1 MSEGAFFD
9 RVTDMDDLF
18 DLTLPKKDFSPLAD
32 RMRPR
37 ALEEIIG
44 QEHLLGEGKILRQLI
59 EQDELRS
66 LVFWGPPGVGKTTIA
81 SVIANHTGAAFIPL
95 SAVSAGVKD
104 VRKVVDDALESL
116 KFHGKKTILFLD
128 EIHRFNKAQQDA
140 LLPAVEQGMIILIGA
155 TTENPSFEVNSALL
169 SRSRVLVLNTL
180 SREALQGILDAA
192 LSNEERGLGRLH
204 LTIMPAAKNF
214 LLQGANGDA
223 RTLLN
228 VLELASLL
236 LAQKGTTEITVDTVS
251 EAMQQP
257 SLRYDRAGEE
267 HYNIISAFIKS
278 MRNSDAS
285 AALYWL
291 ARMIDAG
298 EDSVFIARRMVVFA
312 SEDIGNVQPTALVV
326 ANAVMQAAHAIGMP
340 EARINLAQGAV
351 YLAECKK
358 NNRSYVA
365 LGKAMEDVKTYG
377 NLAVPLHLRNAPTKL
392 MKELEYG
399 KGYKYAHDF
408 EEGTTDMQCMPDELK
423 DRNYFDDAL

>member
-1 MSEGAFFD
+1 
-9 RVTDMDDLF
+9 MDDLF
-18 DLTLPKKDFSPLAD
+18 DSTLQKKDFSPLAD

-37 ALEEIIG
+37 TLHEIIG
-44 QEHLLGEGKILRQLI
+44 QEHILGEGRVLRELI

-66 LVFWGPPGVGKTTIA
+66 LIFWGPPGVGKTTIA

-116 KFHGKKTILFLD
+116 KFYGKKTILFLD

-140 LLPAVEQGMIILIGA
+140 LLPAVEQGMIVLIGA
-155 TTENPSFEVNSALL
+155 TTENPSFEVNAALL
-169 SRSRVLVLNTL
+169 SRSRVFVLNAL
-180 SREALQGILDAA
+180 SPEALSLIIDVA
-192 LSNEERGLGRLH
+192 LSDDVRGIGKQQLS
-204 LTIMPAAKNF
+204 IAKDAREF
-214 LLQGANGDA
+214 LIQAANGDA

-228 VLELASLL
+228 VLELASFL
-236 LAQKGTTEITVDTVS
+236 LAQKQEKEMTVS
-251 EAMQQP
+251 ILSESMQQKA
-257 SLRYDRAGEE
+257 LRYDRAGEE
-267 HYNIISAFIKS
+267 HYNVISAFIKS

-285 AALYWL
+285 ATLYWL

-298 EDSVFIARRMVVFA
+298 EDPVFIARRMVVFA

-358 NNRSYVA
+358 SNRSYVA

-392 MKELEYG
+392 MKDLEYG

-423 DRNYFDDAL
+423 GKNYFKDA

>member
-1 MSEGAFFD
+1 
-9 RVTDMDDLF
+9 MDDLF
-18 DLTLPKKDFSPLAD
+18 DSTLQKKDFSPLAD

-37 ALEEIIG
+37 TLEEIIG

-81 SVIANHTGAAFIPL
+81 SVIANHTGAAFIPM

-104 VRKVVDDALESL
+104 VRRVVDDALESL

-155 TTENPSFEVNSALL
+155 TTENPSFEVNAALL
-169 SRSRVLVLNTL
+169 SRSRVFVLH
-180 SREALQGILDAA
+180 A
-192 LSNEERGLGRLH
+192 LSPEDLSLIIDVALSDDVRGLGKQQLN
-204 LTIMPAAKNF
+204 IANDAQEF
-214 LLQGANGDA
+214 LIQAANGDA

-228 VLELASLL
+228 VLELASFL
-236 LAQKGTTEITVDTVS
+236 LAQKQEKELTTPILS
-251 EAMQQP
+251 ESMQQKAP
-257 SLRYDRAGEE
+257 RYDRAGEE
-267 HYNIISAFIKS
+267 HYNVISAFIKS

-423 DRNYFDDAL
+423 DRNYFKN

>member
-1 MSEGAFFD
+1 
-9 RVTDMDDLF
+9 MDDLF
-18 DLTLPKKDFSPLAD
+18 DSTLQKKDFSPLAD

-37 ALEEIIG
+37 KLQEIIG
-44 QEHLLGEGKILRQLI
+44 QEHVLGEGRVLRELI

-66 LVFWGPPGVGKTTIA
+66 LIFWGPPGVGKTTIA
-81 SVIANHTGAAFIPL
+81 SVIAQHTGATFIPL

-104 VRKVVDDALESL
+104 VRKVVDSALESL

-155 TTENPSFEVNSALL
+155 TTENPSFEVNAALL
-169 SRSRVLVLNTL
+169 SRSRVFVLH
-180 SREALQGILDAA
+180 A
-192 LSNEERGLGRLH
+192 LSHEDLSLIIDVALSDDVRGLGGQH
-204 LTIMPAAKNF
+204 LSIVDDAREF
-214 LLQGANGDA
+214 LIQAVNGDA

-228 VLELASLL
+228 VLELASFL
-236 LAQKGTTEITVDTVS
+236 LAQKQEKELTTSILS
-251 EAMQQP
+251 ESMQQKA
-257 SLRYDRAGEE
+257 LRYDRAGEE
-267 HYNIISAFIKS
+267 HYNVISAFIKS

-298 EDSVFIARRMVVFA
+298 EDGVFIARRMVVFA

-326 ANAVMQAAHAIGMP
+326 ANAVMQATHAIGMP
-340 EARINLAQGAV
+340 EARINLAQGTV

-358 NNRSYVA
+358 SNRSYVA
-365 LGKAMEDVKTYG
+365 FGKAMEDVKAHG
-377 NLAVPLHLRNAPTKL
+377 NLAVPLHLRNASTKL

-423 DRNYFDDAL
+423 GKKYFKDA

>member
-1 MSEGAFFD
+1 
-9 RVTDMDDLF
+9 MDDLF
-18 DLTLPKKDFSPLAD
+18 DSTLQKKDFSPLAD

-37 ALEEIIG
+37 TLHEIIG
-44 QEHLLGEGKILRQLI
+44 QEHILGEGRVLRELI

-66 LVFWGPPGVGKTTIA
+66 LIFWGPPGVGKTTIA

-116 KFHGKKTILFLD
+116 KFYGKKTILFLD

-140 LLPAVEQGMIILIGA
+140 LLPAVEQGMIVLIGA
-155 TTENPSFEVNSALL
+155 TTENPSFEVNAALL
-169 SRSRVLVLNTL
+169 SRSRVFVLNAL
-180 SREALQGILDAA
+180 SPEALSLIIDVA
-192 LSNEERGLGRLH
+192 LSDDVRGIGKQQLS
-204 LTIMPAAKNF
+204 IAKDAREF
-214 LLQGANGDA
+214 LIQAANGDA

-228 VLELASLL
+228 VLELASFL
-236 LAQKGTTEITVDTVS
+236 LAQKQEKEMTVS
-251 EAMQQP
+251 ILSESMQQKA
-257 SLRYDRAGEE
+257 LRYDRAGEE
-267 HYNIISAFIKS
+267 HYNVISAFIKS

-285 AALYWL
+285 ATLYWL

-298 EDSVFIARRMVVFA
+298 EDPVFIARRMVVFA

-358 NNRSYVA
+358 SNRSYVA

-408 EEGTTDMQCMPDELK
+408 EKGTADMQCMPDELK
-423 DRNYFDDAL
+423 GKNYFKDA

>member
-1 MSEGAFFD
+1 
-9 RVTDMDDLF
+9 MDDLF
-18 DLTLPKKDFSPLAD
+18 DSTLQKKDFSPLAD

-37 ALEEIIG
+37 TLHEIIG
-44 QEHLLGEGKILRQLI
+44 QEHILGEGRVLRELI

-66 LVFWGPPGVGKTTIA
+66 LIFWGPPGVGKTTIA

-116 KFHGKKTILFLD
+116 KFYGKKTILFLD

-140 LLPAVEQGMIILIGA
+140 LLPAVEQGMIVLIGA
-155 TTENPSFEVNSALL
+155 TTENPSFEVNAALL
-169 SRSRVLVLNTL
+169 SRSRVFVLNAL
-180 SREALQGILDAA
+180 SPEALSLIIDVA
-192 LSNEERGLGRLH
+192 LSDDVRGIGKQQLS
-204 LTIMPAAKNF
+204 IAKDAREF
-214 LLQGANGDA
+214 LIQAANGDA

-228 VLELASLL
+228 VLELTSFL
-236 LAQKGTTEITVDTVS
+236 LAQKQEKEMTVS
-251 EAMQQP
+251 ILSESMQQKA
-257 SLRYDRAGEE
+257 LRYDRAGEE
-267 HYNIISAFIKS
+267 HYNVISAFIKS

-285 AALYWL
+285 ATLYWL

-298 EDSVFIARRMVVFA
+298 EDPVFIARRMVVFA

-358 NNRSYVA
+358 SNRSYVA

-408 EEGTTDMQCMPDELK
+408 EKGTADMQCMPDELK
-423 DRNYFDDAL
+423 GKNYFKDA